1 MQDAEQS
8 ASKSSQLILIPPHA
22 SYFLNLRHINGVK
35 MAPLIIPLV
44 EIPTIALLYKLGR
57 IQPSSSDTIPQPSQS
72 FNNKTSLIHNDITT
86 FHIDSIVN
94 AAKSSLLGGSGVDGA
109 IHKAAGPRLV
119 EECRELD
126 GCKTGD
132 AKITDAYELP
142 CKKVIHTV
150 GPRYKNRNHTA
161 LLQSCYRR
169 SLEVAVENGLKSIA
183 FPAISTGI
191 YEYPNEEAAETTL
204 EEVRRFL
211 ESGKGDGLE
220 RIVFCFFKEEDE
232 KAYERLIPYVKPF
245 LLIEPRCSSRVWNC
259 VCLTDGLT
267 SDRQFFPP
275 TEQDLPDKDQQ
286 QQQAHVGELLAKL
299 PDPPS
304 TEPAQ
309 HGQPEAKKLKVAHDD
324 SDEEWETVNKPNDP
338 PAEGYGKEDEEM
350 VTVTKAEIPHGY
362 HDTVWE
368 VTTAHDD
375 GLSNKLLKDW

>member
-1 MQDAEQS
+1 
-8 ASKSSQLILIPPHA
+8 
-22 SYFLNLRHINGVK
+22 

-232 KAYERLIPYVKPF
+232 KAYERLIP
-245 LLIEPRCSSRVWNC
+245 
-259 VCLTDGLT
+259 
-267 SDRQFFPP
+267 QFFPP